1 MNVTRLCRSPGCAFA
16 ATNGTAFCH
25 GHAPL
30 DETNARRVRVR
41 RAISLELQRQAL
53 GDYYQTRDAKTA
65 RFDGTIDLDKLADAI
80 EQAQG
85 REGE

>member
-1 MNVTRLCRSPGCAFA
+1 MTVIRVCRSPGCSFA
-16 ATNGTAFCH
+16 ATTGTAFCH

-30 DETNARRVRVR
+30 DETGAKRLRVR

-53 GDYYQTRDAKTA
+53 GDYFQTRDAKTA

-85 REGE
+85 KEDE